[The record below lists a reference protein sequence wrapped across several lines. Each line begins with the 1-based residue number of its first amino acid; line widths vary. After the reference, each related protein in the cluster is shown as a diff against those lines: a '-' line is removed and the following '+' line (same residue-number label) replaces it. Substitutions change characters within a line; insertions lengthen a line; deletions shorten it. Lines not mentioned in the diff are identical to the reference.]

1 MQEEIMQIDSAVLY
15 MIVKKLKEKL
25 DSCQVRQVHQIDNRI
40 MDLEL
45 FCQDGDI
52 VSLII
57 NTYNPPLLYL
67 TGRAK
72 NRKQYSPSQTFC
84 MTLRKYL
91 EGSRLSRIEQADMD
105 RVVSLSFDR
114 IEAGSEIVTRT
125 LWVELLPASPN
136 IVLTEGNTTLPN
148 NTIPKII
155 LNNNQ

>member
-1 MQEEIMQIDSAVLY
+1 MTSKMAQLEALLYVAGDNGINQSDLASLLAVSEEELADEAQ
-15 MIVKKLKEKL
+15 KLKEKL

-72 NRKQYSPSQTFC
+72 NRKQYSPSQTFG
-84 MTLRKYL
+84 MTLR
-91 EGSRLSRIEQADMD
+91 
-105 RVVSLSFDR
+105 
-114 IEAGSEIVTRT
+114 
-125 LWVELLPASPN
+125 
-136 IVLTEGNTTLPN
+136 
-148 NTIPKII
+148 
-155 LNNNQ
+155 

>member
-15 MIVKKLKEKL
+15 TIVKKLKEKL

-72 NRKQYSPSQTFC
+72 TGSSTPLPRPS
-84 MTLRKYL
+84 
-91 EGSRLSRIEQADMD
+91 
-105 RVVSLSFDR
+105 V
-114 IEAGSEIVTRT
+114 
-125 LWVELLPASPN
+125 
-136 IVLTEGNTTLPN
+136 
-148 NTIPKII
+148 
-155 LNNNQ
+155 